1 MSFGSATLKP
11 RYWSQVILETSIV
24 TCAWPA
30 VAARNAIR
38 IIILIVL
45 MTARFMIGLHQSVRM
60 TVYRWL
66 HALKIPARVA
76 DSGFSIA
83 WLRVRSTATIGRRR
97 RFTRVLA
104 CARI

>member
-24 TCAWPA
+24 TCAWLA

-45 MTARFMIGLHQSVRM
+45 MTARFMIGLHRSARM

-66 HALKIPARVA
+66 HGLKFPAFL
-76 DSGFSIA
+76 GK
-83 WLRVRSTATIGRRR
+83 G
-97 RFTRVLA
+97 LA
-104 CARI
+104 CAKDGAVDEIVATLGSGRRSIVL

>member
-1 MSFGSATLKP
+1 MSFGSATLKL

-45 MTARFMIGLHQSVRM
+45 MTARFMIGLHRSVHDR
-60 TVYRWL
+60 
-66 HALKIPARVA
+66 IPMATRPQ
-76 DSGFSIA
+76 DRGRHHRRHGRERGRGGT
-83 WLRVRSTATIGRRR
+83 LRAPPLSTRQRSCGVIYG
-97 RFTRVLA
+97 
-104 CARI
+104 